1 MFSGDRPCVLF
12 YQVLCYNCS
21 HLAVYSCKYFVSV
34 LETDY
39 EHLEPYQGFV
49 CDVQRILVMKL

>member
-12 YQVLCYNCS
+12 YQVLCYNCF
-21 HLAVYSCKYFVSV
+21 HLVVYSCKYFVSV

-39 EHLEPYQGFV
+39 EHLVLCQGFMR
-49 CDVQRILVMKL
+49 DVRKMLVLKL